1 MWFQNCL
8 DREDILVIQNPHNF
22 ELTQSPQ
29 REHLVLESFF
39 NFFDGNEVVLTL
51 LIAIL
56 CSDNYTVGA
65 RTHWVDNLIASRQL
79 ETRSKDL
86 PSSVV
91 TSCIF
96 FLHRLIF

>member
-8 DREDILVIQNPHNF
+8 DREDILVIQNSHNF

-51 LIAIL
+51 LITIL
-56 CSDNYTVGA
+56 SSDNYTIGA
-65 RTHWVDNLIASRQL
+65 
-79 ETRSKDL
+79 
-86 PSSVV
+86 
-91 TSCIF
+91 
-96 FLHRLIF
+96 